1 LKRQRQQYGNIF
13 KARGIW
19 YVRYFDTRVI
29 DGEVKRVRVAKQIA
43 KVREKINGVLTTLPK
58 AKARALAK
66 PLLTKV
72 NQLDR
77 TPETAVS
84 LVDFV
89 ERIYLPRMEQ
99 QKRPSTVKGYRD
111 IWANHLKARSAGFW
125 MREIRTCDIQRI
137 LDDIARPGVLSGNS
151 LRHIK
156 SQISGIF
163 SYAKQQGYFDGENP
177 ARNTAIPPA
186 PLSEETYAYSL
197 EEIGQILSVIP
208 EPAGTVF
215 AVAAFTGAR
224 RGEIRGL
231 MWENYQDGEIQITRS
246 IWKGHI
252 TEPKTR
258 KSRGAIPVIAPLAKR
273 LESHRAHSGN
283 RKSGVMFPNLN
294 GSPMDLGNLLNRAIL
309 PALNRCA
316 VCGKPK
322 EECRNPLSEAKDTAP
337 DHEFVRDKI
346 LPEWH
351 GWHAARRGLGTN
363 LYRLGVPEKTIQAIL
378 RHANVSTTNTYYI
391 KSAAEDTRAAMAKL
405 EQLVIG
411 NETPTE
417 TEQYENLASGNEVAT
432 EAAEPNSAAIH

>member
-1 LKRQRQQYGNIF
+1 LRRKRQQDGNIF

-19 YVRYFDTRVI
+19 YVRYFDTRVV
-29 DGEVKRVRVAKQIA
+29 DGEVKRVRIAKQIA
-43 KVREKINGVLTTLPK
+43 KVRENINGFLTTITK
-58 AKARALAK
+58 AKARELAK
-66 PLLTKV
+66 PTLTKV
-72 NQLDR
+72 NLPDR

-111 IWANHLKARSAGFW
+111 IWANHLKSRSVGLW
-125 MREIRTCDIQRI
+125 MREIRTCDIQRM
-137 LDDIARPGVLSGNS
+137 LDDIARPGMLSGNS

-156 SQISGIF
+156 SQVSGIF

-186 PLSEETYAYSL
+186 RLSEETYAYNL

-208 EPAGTVF
+208 EPAATIF

-258 KSRGAIPVIAPLAKR
+258 KSRGAIPVIGPLAKR
-273 LESHRAHSGN
+273 LELHRVRGGN
-283 RKSGVMFPNLN
+283 RKSGVMFPNLSD
-294 GSPMDLGNLLNRAIL
+294 SPMDLGNLLNRAIL

-316 VCGKPK
+316 MCGKPK
-322 EECRNPLSEAKDTAP
+322 EECQKLVGNGKDAVP
-337 DHEFVRDKI
+337 AHKFERDKM

-391 KSAAEDTRAAMAKL
+391 KSAADDTRIAMAKL
-405 EQLVIG
+405 EKLVIG
-411 NETPTE
+411 NAEAT
-417 TEQYENLASGNEVAT
+417 NLQSGNEVAT
-432 EAAEPNSAAIH
+432 LQADAPTALIQ

>member
-1 LKRQRQQYGNIF
+1 MRRKRQQNGYIF

-19 YVRYFDTRVI
+19 YIRYFDTRVV

-43 KVREKINGVLTTLPK
+43 KVRDTIDGIVITITK
-58 AKARALAK
+58 AKAKELAG
-66 PLLTKV
+66 PTLTKI
-72 NQLDR
+72 NQPDKA
-77 TPETAVS
+77 PETAVS
-84 LVDFV
+84 LIDFV
-89 ERIYLPRMEQ
+89 ERTYLPRMEE

-111 IWANHLKARSAGFW
+111 LWKNHLRARSVGLW
-125 MREIRTCDIQRI
+125 IREIRTCDVQRI
-137 LDDIARPGVLSGNS
+137 LDDISRPGTLSSNS

-156 SQISGIF
+156 SHISAVF

-177 ARNTAIPPA
+177 ARNTAIPPSRA
-186 PLSEETYAYSL
+186 SEETYAYSL
-197 EEIGQILSVIP
+197 EEIAQILSVLP
-208 EPAGTVF
+208 EPAATVF

-231 MWENYQDGEIQITRS
+231 LWENYRDGEIQVTRS
-246 IWKGHI
+246 IWRGHV

-258 KSRGAIPVIAPLAKR
+258 RSRGAIPVISPLAMR
-273 LESHRAHSGN
+273 LESHRARSEKP
-283 RKSGVMFPNLN
+283 KSGAMFPNEN
-294 GSPMDLGNLLNRAIL
+294 GKPMDLGNLLNRSIL

-322 EECRNPLSEAKDTAP
+322 EECRKPRGNGENERL
-337 DHEFVRDKI
+337 DHEFERDKM

-405 EQLVIG
+405 EKLVIG
-411 NETPTE
+411 NAEAIDL
-417 TEQYENLASGNEVAT
+417 QSGNEVAT
-432 EAAEPNSAAIH
+432 PEAETRTALIQ